1 MNKKIWLIII
11 LFILIIIFVYNTNN
25 NEYFENTESFIEKT
39 TYFSEN
45 ISNQSKP
52 YLWQYWE
59 GEMPDYIS
67 LCLETV
73 DKHCS
78 NDFNIVRLNQNN
90 IKDYLPEL
98 NDESFKKYIDNINNL
113 IIPQKVD
120 IYRIMLLYK
129 YGGMY
134 IDTDIIVLQNPI
146 KILDKLNEFDFIGF
160 GCTGEICKYGYG
172 KPSNWLLISKSHT
185 ILMKNILD
193 KLLNKMKSSNKFEY
207 HDLGK
212 MIIWD
217 TLNDLITNNNYKYYH
232 YPNTIDG
239 TRDIDGNWVTSSR
252 IFSNESITYD
262 NENDLFFLIIYNA
275 EVNQDYKKMSK
286 NELLSKD
293 WNFTK
298 FINKSLK

>member
-98 NDESFKKYIDNINNL
+98 NDESFKKYIGNINNL

-217 TLNDLITNNNYKYYH
+217 TLNDLIKNNNYKYYH